1 MFSFRCNVIAIQYFD
16 SLLETSEFVDRLVLF
31 TKTYDLRYKIL
42 LCIYIFCIFLSYFLF
57 EFILIVHS
65 KHRSLIMLSSGR
77 SRKVSTSAQHHRE
90 ALQLR
95 TQADWAGREYVDLMS
110 GSIKRI
116 ADFLNAFHLSCS
128 SRLAE
133 LNSRYA
139 LHLFKGLNLRL

>member
-1 MFSFRCNVIAIQYFD
+1 MIP
-16 SLLETSEFVDRLVLF
+16 
-31 TKTYDLRYKIL
+31 DLI
-42 LCIYIFCIFLSYFLF
+42 IYIFCIFLSYFLF
-57 EFILIVHS
+57 EFILIAHR

-77 SRKVSTSAQHHRE
+77 SRKASTSAQHHRE

-139 LHLFKGLNLRL
+139 FQR

>member
-1 MFSFRCNVIAIQYFD
+1 
-16 SLLETSEFVDRLVLF
+16 
-31 TKTYDLRYKIL
+31 
-42 LCIYIFCIFLSYFLF
+42 
-57 EFILIVHS
+57 
-65 KHRSLIMLSSGR
+65 MLSSGR
-77 SRKVSTSAQHHRE
+77 SRKASASAQHHRE
-90 ALQLR
+90 ALQLQ

-139 LHLFKGLNLRL
+139 YILGSCFEALNK

>member
-1 MFSFRCNVIAIQYFD
+1 
-16 SLLETSEFVDRLVLF
+16 
-31 TKTYDLRYKIL
+31 
-42 LCIYIFCIFLSYFLF
+42 
-57 EFILIVHS
+57 
-65 KHRSLIMLSSGR
+65 MLSSGR
-77 SRKVSTSAQHHRE
+77 SRKASTSAQHHRE

-139 LHLFKGLNLRL
+139 ITDLFIWK